1 MSRGHGRVER
11 AVIEAVSAA
20 PLTDGLPMSKVAA
33 AVYGTEEPT
42 RSQMVSLRRAVKRLQ
57 ELELVATWRDPSY
70 PTPGRSYWRRTGR
83 TVACGGSCPYCA
95 AGHPAHGE
103 PGSAVHIEYGQVRDV
118 VESWVCKHPAQ
129 WTETEASEVER
140 RRVEALRHVAAL
152 ERMNR

>member
-11 AVIEAVSAA
+11 AVIEALSAP
-20 PLTDGLPMSKVAA
+20 PLTLGLPMSKVAA
-33 AVYGTEEPT
+33 AVYGTEEPS

-57 ELELVATWRDPSY
+57 EQELVATWRDPAC

-83 TVACGGSCPYCA
+83 TVACSSDCPYCA
-95 AGHPAHGE
+95 AGHPVYGE

-118 VESWVCKHPAQ
+118 VESWVRKHPSQ
-129 WTETEASEVER
+129 WTEAEASEVER
-140 RRVEALRHVAAL
+140 KRVEALQRIAAL